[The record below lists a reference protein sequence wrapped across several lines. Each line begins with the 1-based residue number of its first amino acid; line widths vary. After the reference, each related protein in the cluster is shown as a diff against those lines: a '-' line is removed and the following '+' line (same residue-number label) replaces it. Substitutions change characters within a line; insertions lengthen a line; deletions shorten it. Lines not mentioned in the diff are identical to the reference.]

1 MLSAVGKFFA
11 AVITVGLFVWLAPMC
26 ARVSDE
32 RVVPPVPAVEPAPTV
47 STVTVTAPAPA
58 PEPEPAPLVTPAAKG
73 EVTLKTYRMKKMFEQ
88 EKSRYQLYVVRTN
101 QSDVTAT
108 DVRMSLITRM
118 KGNIVEQ
125 VDGKPQT
132 LAPGTTG
139 YAGLSVSTAAID
151 EILDA
156 PEDAGAEL
164 EWSLTYRLEGDAPKT
179 KRCFQLRVLPRRRQ
193 PEGIFWRA
201 IGESRDCRPSR

>member
-1 MLSAVGKFFA
+1 MLCAVGKFFA

-32 RVVPPVPAVEPAPTV
+32 RVAPPVAAVEPAPSV
-47 STVTVTAPAPA
+47 STTTAPAAAPA
-58 PEPEPAPLVTPAAKG
+58 PEPAPAPAAKPSAKG
-73 EVTLKTYRMKKMFEQ
+73 EVTIKTYRMKKMFEQ
-88 EKSRYQLYVVRTN
+88 ENSRYQIYVVRAN
-101 QSDVTAT
+101 QSSATAQ
-108 DVRMSLITRM
+108 DVRMSLTTRM

-125 VDGKPQT
+125 ADGAPQT

-156 PEDAGAEL
+156 SDDAGAEL
-164 EWSLTYRLEGDAPKT
+164 VWSLTYRLEGDAPKT

-201 IGESRDCRPSR
+201 LGESRDCK